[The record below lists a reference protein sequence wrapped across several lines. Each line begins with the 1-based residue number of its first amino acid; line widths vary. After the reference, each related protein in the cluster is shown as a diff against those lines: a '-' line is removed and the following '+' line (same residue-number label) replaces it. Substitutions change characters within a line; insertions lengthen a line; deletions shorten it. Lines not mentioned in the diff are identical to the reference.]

1 MYIYIYL
8 YIYIIIIVII
18 IVIMI
23 IVVII
28 IIIVYIAGFK
38 SAYYPLTVRFSSR
51 AAHHAAPHAKWPV
64 EVATAIAVGS
74 VFCENLGLPPGW

>member
-1 MYIYIYL
+1 MCIYIY
-8 YIYIIIIVII
+8 
-18 IVIMI
+18 
-23 IVVII
+23 II
-28 IIIVYIAGFK
+28 IIIVYITGFK

-74 VFCENLGLPPGW
+74 VFCENLGLPPGKLT